1 MKNMTKMLGYVLM
14 LALLVAV
21 PVAAQPSQPASP
33 DPPPLPQAPPPAP
46 APAPASEANTQ
57 RVSVVL
63 SEPTRP
69 GTIQMDIVMGSI
81 MVRGMNRRDI
91 MIEARAGAGPGPR
104 PPRRRAGDEPPP
116 AGLRRLTQNGGFSVE
131 EDRNIVSI
139 DVGPPRSLDFV
150 IEVPIGTNLD
160 LETVMGSIVVDG
172 VEGELEIESVNGT
185 VMLTNVGGSVVAHT
199 VNGKLTA
206 TIARPAPQKAMAF
219 TSMNGSVDV
228 TLPAAVKANLKL
240 RSDQGDVYT
249 DFDLQLR
256 RESSNPNPN
265 PDVDARRN
273 GRARVIDVDNAIYGS
288 VNGGGPDF
296 EMRTFNGNVYVRKG
310 K

>member
-1 MKNMTKMLGYVLM
+1 MRNMKRILGYVLM
-14 LALLVAV
+14 LAALAV
-21 PVAAQPSQPASP
+21 PVSAQPIEPP
-33 DPPPLPQAPPPAP
+33 RPPEPPPLPQAPPQAP
-46 APAPASEANTQ
+46 AGDASAQ
-57 RVSVVL
+57 RVTIPFSD
-63 SEPTRP
+63 PARP
-69 GTIQMDIVMGSI
+69 GTVEMDIVMGNITIKGTS
-81 MVRGMNRRDI
+81 RRDVLV
-91 MIEARAGAGPGPR
+91 EARTGTGFMPR
-104 PPRRRAGDEPPP
+104 PPRRRTDDEPPP
-116 AGLRRLTQNGGFSVE
+116 PGLRRLTQNGAFSVE
-131 EDRNIVSI
+131 EDKNTVSI
-139 DVGPPRSLDFV
+139 DVGPPRHIDFT
-150 IEVPIGTNLD
+150 IEVPLRTNLSI
-160 LETVMGSIVVDG
+160 ETVMGSIVVEG
-172 VEGELEIESVNGT
+172 VEGELEVESVNGSVT
-185 VMLTNVGGSVVAHT
+185 LTNVGGSVVAHT

-206 TIARPAPQKAMAF
+206 TIARPAPQQPMAF

-256 RESSNPNPN
+256 RESSNPNP
-265 PDVDARRN
+265 DVDVRRN

>member
-1 MKNMTKMLGYVLM
+1 MRNMKRILGYVLM
-14 LALLVAV
+14 LAALAV
-21 PVAAQPSQPASP
+21 PASAQPIEPP
-33 DPPPLPQAPPPAP
+33 RPPEPPPLPQAPPQAP
-46 APAPASEANTQ
+46 AGDASAQ
-57 RVSVVL
+57 RVTIPFSD
-63 SEPTRP
+63 PARP
-69 GTIQMDIVMGSI
+69 GTVEMDIVMGNITIKGTS
-81 MVRGMNRRDI
+81 RRDVLV
-91 MIEARAGAGPGPR
+91 EARTGTGFMPR
-104 PPRRRAGDEPPP
+104 PPRRRTDDEPPP
-116 AGLRRLTQNGGFSVE
+116 PGLRRLTQNGAFSVE
-131 EDRNIVSI
+131 EDKNTVSI
-139 DVGPPRSLDFV
+139 DVGPPRHIDFT
-150 IEVPIGTNLD
+150 IEVPLRTNLSI
-160 LETVMGSIVVDG
+160 ETVMGSIVVEG
-172 VEGELEIESVNGT
+172 VEGELEVESVNGSVT
-185 VMLTNVGGSVVAHT
+185 LTNVGGSVVAHT

-206 TIARPAPQKAMAF
+206 TIARPAPQQPMAF

-256 RESSNPNPN
+256 RESSNPNP
-265 PDVDARRN
+265 DVDVRRN

>member
-1 MKNMTKMLGYVLM
+1 MRNMTRILGYA
-14 LALLVAV
+14 LALAALAV
-21 PVAAQPSQPASP
+21 PVATQAGQPT
-33 DPPPLPQAPPPAP
+33 PPAPPPAP
-46 APAPASEANTQ
+46 PQAQQPAPADATTQ
-57 RVSVVL
+57 RVSVAL
-63 SEPTRP
+63 SDPSRP
-69 GTIQMDIVMGSI
+69 GTIHMDIVMGSI
-81 MVRGMNRRDI
+81 MVRGENRRDI
-91 MIEARAGAGPGPR
+91 LIEARAGGGAGPR
-104 PPRRRAGDEPPP
+104 ALRRRADDEPPP

-131 EDRNIVSI
+131 EDRNTVSI
-139 DVGPPRSLDFV
+139 DVGPPRNIDFI
-150 IEVPIGTNLD
+150 IEVPIQTNVD
-160 LETVMGSIVVDG
+160 VETVMGSIVVDG

-206 TIARPAPQKAMAF
+206 TITRPAAQKAMAF

-256 RESSNPNPN
+256 RGSASPNPN
-265 PDVDARRN
+265 PDIDVRRN
-273 GRARVIDVDNAIYGS
+273 GRTRVIDVDNAIYGS

-296 EMRTFNGNVYVRKG
+296 EMRTFNGNVYVRKA

>member
-1 MKNMTKMLGYVLM
+1 MKRLLGYA
-14 LALLVAV
+14 LALAALAV
-21 PVAAQPSQPASP
+21 PVTTQAGQPTPPGPPS
-33 DPPPLPQAPPPAP
+33 PPPQAQQQAPADGT
-46 APAPASEANTQ
+46 TQ
-57 RVSVVL
+57 RVSVAL
-63 SEPTRP
+63 SDPSRP

-81 MVRGMNRRDI
+81 QVRGGNRRDI
-91 MIEARAGAGPGPR
+91 LIEARASGGAGAR
-104 PPRRRAGDEPPP
+104 PRRRTNDEPPP

-131 EDRNIVSI
+131 EDRNTVSI
-139 DVGPPRSLDFV
+139 DVGPPRNIDFI
-150 IEVPIGTNLD
+150 IEVPMQTNVD

-172 VEGELEIESVNGT
+172 IEGELELESVNGT

-206 TIARPAPQKAMAF
+206 TITRPAAQKAMAF

-256 RESSNPNPN
+256 RGSARPNPNPN
-265 PDVDARRN
+265 PDIDVRRN
-273 GRARVIDVDNAIYGS
+273 GRTRVIDVDNAIYGS

-296 EMRTFNGNVYVRKG
+296 EMRTFNGNVYVRKA

>member
-1 MKNMTKMLGYVLM
+1 MKRILGYVLT
-14 LALLVAV
+14 LATLAALAV
-21 PVAAQPSQPASP
+21 PVSAQPIEPR
-33 DPPPLPQAPPPAP
+33 PPEPPLLPQAPPQAP
-46 APAPASEANTQ
+46 AGDASAQ
-57 RVSVVL
+57 RVTVPLGDPS
-63 SEPTRP
+63 RP
-69 GTIQMDIVMGSI
+69 GTVDMDIVMGNI
-81 MVRGMNRRDI
+81 TIKGTNRRDVLV
-91 MIEARAGAGPGPR
+91 EARTGTGFMPR
-104 PPRRRAGDEPPP
+104 PPRRRADDEPPP
-116 AGLRRLTQNGGFSVE
+116 PGLRRLTQNGGFSVE
-131 EDRNIVSI
+131 EDRNTVSI
-139 DVGPPRSLDFV
+139 DVGPPRHIDFT
-150 IEVPIGTNLD
+150 IEVPLRTNLNI
-160 LETVMGSIVVDG
+160 ETVMGSIVVEG
-172 VEGELEIESVNGT
+172 VEGELEVESVNGSVT
-185 VMLTNVGGSVVAHT
+185 LTNVGGSVVAHT

-206 TIARPAPQKAMAF
+206 TVARPAPQQPMAF

-256 RESSNPNPN
+256 RDSSNPNPN
-265 PDVDARRN
+265 PNPGVDVRRN

>member
-1 MKNMTKMLGYVLM
+1 MRNMKRILGYVLM
-14 LALLVAV
+14 LAALAV
-21 PVAAQPSQPASP
+21 PVSAQPIEPP
-33 DPPPLPQAPPPAP
+33 RPPEPPPLPQAPPQAP
-46 APAPASEANTQ
+46 AGDASAQ
-57 RVSVVL
+57 RVTIPFSD
-63 SEPTRP
+63 PARP
-69 GTIQMDIVMGSI
+69 GTVEMDIVMGNITIKGTS
-81 MVRGMNRRDI
+81 RRDVLV
-91 MIEARAGAGPGPR
+91 EARTGTGFMPR
-104 PPRRRAGDEPPP
+104 PPRRRTDDEPPP
-116 AGLRRLTQNGGFSVE
+116 PGLRRLTQNGAFSVE
-131 EDRNIVSI
+131 EDKNTVSI
-139 DVGPPRSLDFV
+139 DVGPPRHIDFT
-150 IEVPIGTNLD
+150 IEVPLRTNLNI
-160 LETVMGSIVVDG
+160 ETVMGSIVVEG
-172 VEGELEIESVNGT
+172 VEGELEVESVNGSVT
-185 VMLTNVGGSVVAHT
+185 LTNVGGSVVAHT

-206 TIARPAPQKAMAF
+206 TIARPALQQPMAF

-256 RESSNPNPN
+256 RESSNPNP
-265 PDVDARRN
+265 DVDVRRN

>member
-1 MKNMTKMLGYVLM
+1 MRNMKRILGYVLM
-14 LALLVAV
+14 LASLAV
-21 PVAAQPSQPASP
+21 PVSAQPIEPP
-33 DPPPLPQAPPPAP
+33 RPPEPPPLPQAPPQAP
-46 APAPASEANTQ
+46 AGDANAQ
-57 RVSVVL
+57 RVTIPFSD
-63 SEPTRP
+63 PARP
-69 GTIQMDIVMGSI
+69 GTVEMDIVMGNITIKGTS
-81 MVRGMNRRDI
+81 RRDVLV
-91 MIEARAGAGPGPR
+91 EARTGTGFVPR
-104 PPRRRAGDEPPP
+104 PPRRRTDDEPPP
-116 AGLRRLTQNGGFSVE
+116 PGLRRLTQNGAFSVE
-131 EDRNIVSI
+131 EDKNTVSI
-139 DVGPPRSLDFV
+139 DVGPPRHIDFT
-150 IEVPIGTNLD
+150 IEVPLRTNLSI
-160 LETVMGSIVVDG
+160 ETVMGSIVVEG
-172 VEGELEIESVNGT
+172 VEGELEVESVNGSVT
-185 VMLTNVGGSVVAHT
+185 LTNVGGSVVAHT

-206 TIARPAPQKAMAF
+206 TIARPAPQQPMAF

-256 RESSNPNPN
+256 RESSNPNP
-265 PDVDARRN
+265 DVDVRRN

>member
-1 MKNMTKMLGYVLM
+1 MRNMKRILGYVLM
-14 LALLVAV
+14 LASLAV
-21 PVAAQPSQPASP
+21 PVSAQPIEPP
-33 DPPPLPQAPPPAP
+33 RPPEPPPLPQAPPQAP
-46 APAPASEANTQ
+46 AGDASAQ
-57 RVSVVL
+57 RVTIPFSD
-63 SEPTRP
+63 PARP
-69 GTIQMDIVMGSI
+69 GTVEMDIVMGNITIKGTS
-81 MVRGMNRRDI
+81 RRDVLV
-91 MIEARAGAGPGPR
+91 EARTGTGFMPR
-104 PPRRRAGDEPPP
+104 PPRRRTDDEPPP
-116 AGLRRLTQNGGFSVE
+116 PGLRRLTQNGAFSVE
-131 EDRNIVSI
+131 EDKNTVSI
-139 DVGPPRSLDFV
+139 DVGPPRHIDFT
-150 IEVPIGTNLD
+150 IEVPLRTNLSI
-160 LETVMGSIVVDG
+160 ETVMGSIVVEG
-172 VEGELEIESVNGT
+172 VEGELEVESVNGSVT
-185 VMLTNVGGSVVAHT
+185 LTNVGGSVVAHT

-206 TIARPAPQKAMAF
+206 TIARPAPQQPMAF

-256 RESSNPNPN
+256 RESSNPNP
-265 PDVDARRN
+265 DVDVRRN

>member
-1 MKNMTKMLGYVLM
+1 MRNMKRILGYVLM
-14 LALLVAV
+14 LAALAV
-21 PVAAQPSQPASP
+21 PVSAQPIEPP
-33 DPPPLPQAPPPAP
+33 RPPEPPPLPQAPPQAP
-46 APAPASEANTQ
+46 AGDASAQ
-57 RVSVVL
+57 RVTIPFSD
-63 SEPTRP
+63 PARP
-69 GTIQMDIVMGSI
+69 GTVEMDIVMGNITIKGTS
-81 MVRGMNRRDI
+81 RRDVLV
-91 MIEARAGAGPGPR
+91 EARTGRGFVPR
-104 PPRRRAGDEPPP
+104 PPRRRTDDEPPP
-116 AGLRRLTQNGGFSVE
+116 PGLRRLTQNGAFSVE
-131 EDRNIVSI
+131 EDKNTVSI
-139 DVGPPRSLDFV
+139 DVGPPRHIDFT
-150 IEVPIGTNLD
+150 IEVPLRTNLNI
-160 LETVMGSIVVDG
+160 ETVMGSIVVEG
-172 VEGELEIESVNGT
+172 VEGELEVESVNGSVT
-185 VMLTNVGGSVVAHT
+185 LTNVGGSVVAHT

-206 TIARPAPQKAMAF
+206 TIARPAPQQPMAF

-256 RESSNPNPN
+256 RESSNPNP
-265 PDVDARRN
+265 DVDVRRN

>member
-1 MKNMTKMLGYVLM
+1 MKRLLGYA
-14 LALLVAV
+14 LALTALAV
-21 PVAAQPSQPASP
+21 PVTTQAGQPTPP
-33 DPPPLPQAPPPAP
+33 EPPPPPPQAQQQAP
-46 APAPASEANTQ
+46 ADGTTQ
-57 RVSVVL
+57 RVSVAL
-63 SEPTRP
+63 SDPSRP

-81 MVRGMNRRDI
+81 QVRGGNRRDI
-91 MIEARAGAGPGPR
+91 LIEARAGGGAGAR
-104 PPRRRAGDEPPP
+104 PRRRTNDEPPP

-131 EDRNIVSI
+131 EDRNTVSI
-139 DVGPPRSLDFV
+139 DVGPPRNIDFI
-150 IEVPIGTNLD
+150 IEVPMQTNVD

-172 VEGELEIESVNGT
+172 VEGELELESVNGT

-206 TIARPAPQKAMAF
+206 TITRPAAQKAMAF

-256 RESSNPNPN
+256 RGSARPNPNPN
-265 PDVDARRN
+265 PDIDVRRN
-273 GRARVIDVDNAIYGS
+273 GRTRVIDVDNAIYGS

-296 EMRTFNGNVYVRKG
+296 EMRTFNGNVYVRKA

>member
-1 MKNMTKMLGYVLM
+1 MTNMKKILGYVLV
-14 LALLVAV
+14 LASLVAV
-21 PVAAQPSQPASP
+21 PVAAQPSPPASP
-33 DPPPLPQAPPPAP
+33 EPPALPQAPPPAQ
-46 APAPASEANTQ
+46 APASEANTQ
-57 RVSVVL
+57 RVSVAL
-63 SEPTRP
+63 SEPSRP
-69 GTIQMDIVMGSI
+69 GTIEMDIVMGSI

-116 AGLRRLTQNGGFSVE
+116 AGLRRLSQSGGFSVE
-131 EDRNIVSI
+131 EERNIVSI
-139 DVGPPRSLDFV
+139 DVGPPRSIDFV
-150 IEVPIGTNLD
+150 IEVPVGTNLD

-256 RESSNPNPN
+256 RGSSNPNPN
-265 PDVDARRN
+265 PDDVRRN

-296 EMRTFNGNVYVRKG
+296 EMRTFNGNVYVRKA

>member
-1 MKNMTKMLGYVLM
+1 MRNMTRILGYALTLAA
-14 LALLVAV
+14 LAL
-21 PVAAQPSQPASP
+21 PVATQAGQPT
-33 DPPPLPQAPPPAP
+33 PPAPPPAP
-46 APAPASEANTQ
+46 PQAQQPAPAGDATTQ
-57 RVSVVL
+57 RVSVAL
-63 SEPTRP
+63 SDPSRP

-81 MVRGMNRRDI
+81 MVRGENRRDI
-91 MIEARAGAGPGPR
+91 LIEARAGGGAGSR
-104 PPRRRAGDEPPP
+104 PRRRPSDDDPPP

-131 EDRNIVSI
+131 EDRNTVSI
-139 DVGPPRSLDFV
+139 DVGPPRNIDFI
-150 IEVPIGTNLD
+150 IEVPMQTNVD
-160 LETVMGSIVVDG
+160 VETVMGSIVVDG
-172 VEGELEIESVNGT
+172 IEGELEIESVNGT

-206 TIARPAPQKAMAF
+206 TITRPAAQKAMAF

-256 RESSNPNPN
+256 RGSARPNPNPN
-265 PDVDARRN
+265 PDIDVRRN
-273 GRARVIDVDNAIYGS
+273 GRTRVIDVDNAIYGS

-296 EMRTFNGNVYVRKG
+296 EMRTFNGNVYVRKA